1 MKNLV
6 EGFEK
11 IMEEIENKYNKAWY
25 EVYDSELFEE
35 VENNIVKE
43 FGASVLNSNEYNEW
57 EQAMYWDL

>member
-11 IMEEIENKYNKAWY
+11 IMEEVENKYNKAWY

-43 FGASVLNSNEYNEW
+43 FGASVLNTKEYSEW
-57 EQAMYWDL
+57 EEAMYWDL